1 MTPER
6 EELIRETWKNS
17 RYKWDHN
24 FRESP
29 ILHLPIRPKISAIP
43 IKGEGEVPKP
53 QETSLR
59 YEYLNGYIG
68 PDFVYRIVC
77 EGVIL
82 EQGQH

>member
-24 FRESP
+24 FRENP
-29 ILHLPIRPKISAIP
+29 ILHLPIRYGHSVIEYNNWEAL
-43 IKGEGEVPKP
+43 KP
-53 QETSLR
+53 QEMSFM
-59 YEYLNGYIG
+59 YQYLNGYIG

-77 EGVIL
+77 EGIVL